1 MRALLLDGLLEADAS
16 SPVHEIIITELER
29 AGWMVEAVILRD
41 VEIADCL
48 GCFGCWVRTPGVC
61 VLDDAARD
69 ITRRMVQSDLTIYLT
84 GVTFG
89 GYSSELKKAVD
100 RIICLLSPFF
110 MRINGEV
117 HHRPRYER
125 YPRLVGVGVLSCPDE
140 ESERLFTTLVER
152 NAINLH
158 SPAHGAGVV
167 LTDQGAEQM
176 RERVR
181 SILGKAGV

>member
-1 MRALLLDGLLEADAS
+1 
-16 SPVHEIIITELER
+16 
-29 AGWMVEAVILRD
+29 
-41 VEIADCL
+41 
-48 GCFGCWVRTPGVC
+48 
-61 VLDDAARD
+61 
-69 ITRRMVQSDLTIYLT
+69 MVQSDLTIYLT
-84 GVTFG
+84 AVTFG

-181 SILGKAGV
+181 TILSKAGV